1 MLQAGLT
8 RKMDVTLLIDSR
20 ARYRQSHENRFV
32 RHIPSHFPNTPRN
45 SQSPS
50 QEIQGQ
56 LQNQALRLSATV
68 HCHGICS
75 IDVEGGFAGYR
86 RLPQCPT
93 HSPAPSWIHRASGQV
108 HTRRCQRI
116 QRLAHLGSVAKGL
129 IRKAR
134 KLYANEELDVDLDN
148 SIYALDSSTVDLS
161 LTLFPWATFRD
172 TKAGIKL
179 HTQID
184 LRGPIPTCIHI
195 TEARKHDVKWLD
207 TLIFEPGAIYLIDRG
222 YLDFARLARIDQAGA
237 FFVIRAKRNTVFNR
251 QSSRPVDTESGLR
264 SDQTGLLG
272 TPASREAYPWSLRRV
287 RYRNPEDGKV
297 YVYLTNLHE
306 VAPEIVATLYRM
318 RWQIELFFRWIKQH
332 LRIRHFYG
340 TSANAV
346 KIQIWIS
353 VIVYLIVAILH
364 KELKLPGTL
373 HRTFQVLSTCS
384 FSQAPLHELLME
396 SDFRA
401 KHMLNSNQLEFKD
414 L

>member
-1 MLQAGLT
+1 MKQWSDIG
-8 RKMDVTLLIDSR
+8 R
-20 ARYRQSHENRFV
+20 AMRTGSYVISK
-32 RHIPSHFPNTPRN
+32 IT
-45 SQSPS
+45 
-50 QEIQGQ
+50 GK
-56 LQNQALRLSATV
+56 
-68 HCHGICS
+68 
-75 IDVEGGFAGYR
+75 
-86 RLPQCPT
+86 
-93 HSPAPSWIHRASGQV
+93 IHREVLNRQV
-108 HTRRCQRI
+108 RKYNGNYKVKHFGCRQQFIAMAFAQLTWREGLRDIVDCLNAQPEA
-116 QRLAHLGSVAKGL
+116 LHHLGFTGPLAKSTLADANESRDWRIWEGVAKGL

-134 KLYANEELDVDLDN
+134 TLYANEDLDVDLDH
-148 SIYALDSSTVDLS
+148 SIYALDSSTIDLS

-195 TEARKHDVKWLD
+195 TEARKHDVNWLD
-207 TLIFEPGAIYLIDRG
+207 SLIFEPGAIYLVDRG

-272 TPASREAYPWSLRRV
+272 TPAGREAYPWPLRRV
-287 RYRNPEDGKV
+287 RYRDPEDGKV

-306 VAPEIVATLYRM
+306 IAPEMVPVLYRM

-340 TSANAV
+340 NSLNAV
-346 KIQIWIS
+346 KTQIWIS

-364 KELKLPGTL
+364 KELKLHGTL
-373 HRTFQVLSTCS
+373 HRTFQVLSTCP
-384 FSQAPLHELLME
+384 FSQTPLHELLMK
-396 SDFRA
+396 SDFQVN
-401 KHMLNSNQLEFKD
+401 HISIFNQLEFND

>member
-1 MLQAGLT
+1 MRTGSYVISQ
-8 RKMDVTLLIDSR
+8 VTSK
-20 ARYRQSHENRFV
+20 
-32 RHIPSHFPNTPRN
+32 
-45 SQSPS
+45 
-50 QEIQGQ
+50 
-56 LQNQALRLSATV
+56 
-68 HCHGICS
+68 
-75 IDVEGGFAGYR
+75 
-86 RLPQCPT
+86 
-93 HSPAPSWIHRASGQV
+93 IHREALNRQV
-108 HTRRCQRI
+108 RKYNGNYKIKHFGCRQQFIAMAFAQLTWREGLRDIVDCLNAQPEA
-116 QRLAHLGSVAKGL
+116 LHHLGFTGPLAKSTLADANESRDWRIWEGVAKGL
-129 IRKAR
+129 IRKSR
-134 KLYANEELDVDLDN
+134 KLYANEELDVDLDQ

-195 TEARKHDVKWLD
+195 TEARKHDVNWLD
-207 TLIFEPGAIYLIDRG
+207 SLIFEPGAIYLIDRG

-251 QSSRPVDTESGLR
+251 QTSRPVNTESGLR

-272 TPASREAYPWSLRRV
+272 TPASREVYPWPLRRV
-287 RYRNPEDGKV
+287 RYRDPEDGKV
-297 YVYLTNLHE
+297 YVYLTNLHNLS
-306 VAPEIVATLYRM
+306 PEIVPMLYRM

-340 TSANAV
+340 NSLNAV
-346 KIQIWIS
+346 KTQIWIS

-373 HRTFQVLSTCS
+373 HRTFQVLSTCP
-384 FSQAPLHELLME
+384 FSQTPLHELLME
-396 SDFRA
+396 ADFQVN
-401 KHMLNSNQLEFKD
+401 HMSNFNQLEFND